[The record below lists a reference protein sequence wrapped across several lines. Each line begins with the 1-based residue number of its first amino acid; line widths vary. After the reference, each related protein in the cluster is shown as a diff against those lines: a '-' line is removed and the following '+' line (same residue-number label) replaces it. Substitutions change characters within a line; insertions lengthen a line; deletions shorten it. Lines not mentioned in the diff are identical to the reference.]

1 MAIHEQKLHFVLL
14 PFMAQGHIIPMVDI
28 ARLLAKRGVIVTI
41 LTTPVNHNRFK
52 TVVARAIRSGLQ
64 IRVVE
69 LRFPSVEAGLPEG
82 CENFDMVP
90 SMDLAL
96 KFFTAVG
103 MLREQVEELLR
114 KEMKPVPSC
123 LISDMCFPWTTN
135 AAQNCGI
142 PRIVF
147 HGTSCFS
154 LLCMHLLR
162 ISKDF
167 ENIASDLEYFVVPGL
182 PDRIEMTKA
191 QLRGTV
197 NQMTSDWN
205 DIRELIREAETEAF
219 GVVANTFEELEP
231 EYLKE
236 YIKVKGKKVWC
247 VGPVSLCNKE
257 ELDKAERGNKASIDE
272 DRCTKWLDS
281 QELNSVLYVCLGSLS
296 RLATAQLI
304 ELGIGLEASNRP
316 FVWVIRSVSDEFQAW
331 IVEEKFEDR
340 IKGRGIL
347 IHGWAPQVL
356 ILSHPAIG
364 GFLTHCGWNSTLE
377 GICAGLP
384 MITWPIFA
392 EQFCNEKF
400 IVNVLKTGLR
410 VGVEI
415 PVSFGDEE
423 KIGLQVKNDE
433 ITRIIDRLMDGG
445 EEGEERRDRAKKLGK
460 MAKMAPEEGGSSYQN
475 MTLLIQDIMQQASSG
490 LTEKS

>member
-1 MAIHEQKLHFVLL
+1 
-14 PFMAQGHIIPMVDI
+14 MAQGHIIPMVDI

-64 IRVVE
+64 IHVVE
-69 LRFPSVEAGLPEG
+69 LKFPTVEAGLPEG
-82 CENFDMVP
+82 CENFDMIP

-96 KFFTAVG
+96 KFFTAAG

-114 KEMKPVPSC
+114 KEMKPMPSC
-123 LISDMCFPWTTN
+123 LISDICFPWTTN
-135 AAQNCGI
+135 VAQNYGI
-142 PRIVF
+142 PRIAF

-154 LLCMHLLR
+154 LLCLHLLA

-167 ENIASDLEYFVVPGL
+167 ENIASDFEYFVVPGL
-182 PDRIEMTKA
+182 PDRIELTKA

-197 NQMTSDWN
+197 NPMTSDWN
-205 DIRELIREAETEAF
+205 DVRELIEEAETEAF
-219 GVVANTFEELEP
+219 GVVANTFEELEL

-247 VGPVSLCNKE
+247 IGPVSLCNKE

-296 RLATAQLI
+296 RLATVQMI
-304 ELGIGLEASNRP
+304 ELGLGLEASNRP
-316 FVWVIRSVSDEFQAW
+316 FVWVIRNVSDELQAW
-331 IVEEKFEDR
+331 LVEEKFVER

-356 ILSHPAIG
+356 ILSHPATG
-364 GFLTHCGWNSTLE
+364 GFLTHCGWNSILE

-400 IVNVLKTGLR
+400 IVTVLKTGLR

-415 PVSFGDEE
+415 PVSFGEDE

-445 EEGEERRDRAKKLGK
+445 EEGKERRERAKKLGK